1 MLVKSKSLF
10 LNQTKKTCLCVVSA
24 NSRGKNLFN
33 TSPIR
38 HKKKRNMI
46 NHAHRAGAWQ
56 LVDIYQHII
65 FCI

>member
-1 MLVKSKSLF
+1 MLAKSKSLF
-10 LNQTKKTCLCVVSA
+10 VNQAKKTCLCVVSA

-46 NHAHRAGAWQ
+46 NHAPTAGAWR
-56 LVDIYQHII
+56 LVDIYQYII
-65 FCI
+65 FRI